1 MLPRKIAPVLRSR
14 LASFPAVALV
24 GPRQCGKTTL
34 ARSLGGRH
42 YDLEQETER
51 LRLDLEWE
59 SCLAGGDLV
68 VLDEAQAWPEV
79 FPRLRG
85 AIDADRR
92 RSGRFL
98 LLGSVSP
105 SLMRQVSESLAGRL
119 SLVELAPLSLSELE
133 TDAQRRRR
141 WLMGGYADGGV
152 LDGRRFPQWQ
162 LDYLALL
169 TQRDLPN
176 WGLPAAHRTTDRLL
190 HMLAA
195 VHGQEWNA
203 SQIGKSLALSYHT
216 VNSYLDYLEGAFLIR
231 RLNAFHGNLRKRLV
245 KRPKVYWRDS
255 GLLHALLNVG
265 DAETLLRQPWVGA
278 SWEGF
283 VIDQALTAL
292 QHAGRRWRAHHLRT
306 ADQREIDLLL
316 EVDSELWAL
325 EIKLTTRPS
334 PQNLARLNANA
345 DLVGADRRFLV
356 CRHSERMENGTQVVC
371 DLAGLMEC
379 IRHPEPCSPAS

>member
-1 MLPRKIAPVLRSR
+1 MLPRRIEPVLRGR
-14 LASFPAVALV
+14 LADYPAVGLV

-42 YDLEQETER
+42 YDLEQEPER

-59 SCLAGGDLV
+59 SCLAGEKLV

-85 AIDADRR
+85 AIDAHRR
-92 RSGRFL
+92 RNGRFL

-105 SLMRQVSESLAGRL
+105 ALMRQVSQSLAGRL
-119 SLVELAPLSLSELE
+119 SLVELAPLSLSELT
-133 TDAQRRRR
+133 TDVQRQRR
-141 WLMGGYADGGV
+141 WLMGGYPDGGV

-162 LDYLALL
+162 QDYLTLL
-169 TQRDLPN
+169 TQRDLPS
-176 WGLPAAHRTTDRLL
+176 WGLPASHRTTARLL

-203 SQIGKSLALSYHT
+203 TQIGKSLALSYHT
-216 VNSYLDYLEGAFLIR
+216 VNSYLDYLEGAFLVR
-231 RLNAFHGNLRKRLV
+231 RLHAFHGNLRKRLV

-265 DAETLLRQPWVGA
+265 DDDTLLRQPWVGA

-283 VIDQALTAL
+283 VIDQALAAL
-292 QHAGRRWRAHHLRT
+292 RHAGRRWRAHHLRT
-306 ADQREIDLLL
+306 ADRREIDLLL
-316 EVDSELWAL
+316 EVDAELWAL
-325 EIKLTTRPS
+325 EIKLTARPG
-334 PQNLARLNANA
+334 PQDLARLNANA
-345 DLVGADRRFLV
+345 DLVGADQRFLV
-356 CRHSERMENGTQVVC
+356 CQRSERMERGRQIVC
-371 DLAGLMEC
+371 DVPGLVEC
-379 IRHPEPCSPAS
+379 IAQV